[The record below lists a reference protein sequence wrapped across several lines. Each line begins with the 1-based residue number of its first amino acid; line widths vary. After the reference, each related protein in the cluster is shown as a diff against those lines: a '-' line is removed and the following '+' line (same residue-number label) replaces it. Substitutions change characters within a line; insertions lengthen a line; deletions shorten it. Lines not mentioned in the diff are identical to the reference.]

1 MTGDKKT
8 VIYSRNTIEFVTV
21 ATEFCA
27 YLEGAEGKLRK
38 EFVDTVLK
46 LLPLLYLKASMLERI
61 ESDTEFL
68 PEAFVTEQDYEFLRL
83 TLSGVM
89 ATEDD
94 YLDLCNE
101 AVRFDDEPMVKNI
114 SEDLADIYQ
123 ALKNFVETYRL
134 GLEDNMY
141 EATAEIAQSF
151 SMYWGQTLTNA
162 MRALH
167 RVKYSFSDEDEKWFS
182 NTQTYVSFSEAD
194 NPV

>member
-8 VIYSRNTIEFVTV
+8 VIYSRNMIEFVTV

-61 ESDTEFL
+61 ESDTDFL

-167 RVKYSFSDEDEKWFS
+167 RVKYSFSDEDDECFS
-182 NTQTYVSFSEAD
+182 DDEYGSYEENL
-194 NPV
+194 

>member
-141 EATAEIAQSF
+141 EATDSIP
-151 SMYWGQTLTNA
+151 
-162 MRALH
+162 
-167 RVKYSFSDEDEKWFS
+167 
-182 NTQTYVSFSEAD
+182 SEATPSLFL
-194 NPV
+194 NPSSARSAQEL